1 VITSVMGAALPLLL
15 GLATGDGRA
24 AGLTRGGVV
33 LTVNAD
39 RDVVE
44 RQLGGGELACP
55 SCGGVLARW
64 GHGAE
69 RRVRL
74 PGGPDGER
82 DRHVVLVPRR
92 SRCRECGA
100 THVLLPAWCLARRA
114 DAGEVIGLALE
125 AKAAG
130 AGHRVI
136 AGRLGRP
143 ASTVRGWLRA
153 FTARAEQV
161 RSVFTALAAS
171 VVADPPLPAPA
182 GSPVADAVAAVAAAA
197 AAAGRVPG
205 VGTVARW
212 QLAAA
217 VTCGLLLAPAWP
229 PWVANTSWLW
239 AAPGQSGH
247 PR

>member
-1 VITSVMGAALPLLL
+1 M
-15 GLATGDGRA
+15 
-24 AGLTRGGVV
+24 

-64 GHGAE
+64 GNGAG

-74 PGGPDGER
+74 LDGPD
-82 DRHVVLVPRR
+82 VWFCPRR
-92 SRCRECGA
+92 ARCRECRR
-100 THVLLPAWCLARRA
+100 THVLLPAWCLGRRA
-114 DAGEVIGLALE
+114 DAGEVIGRALE

-130 AGHRVI
+130 AGHRTI
-136 AGRLGRP
+136 AVLLGRP

-153 FTARAEQV
+153 LAARAEQV

-171 VVADPPLPAPA
+171 LVTDPPLPAPA
-182 GSPVADAVAAVAAAA
+182 GSPAADAVAAVAAAA
-197 AAAGRVPG
+197 VAAARVPG

-217 VTCGLLLAPAWP
+217 VTCGRLLAPSWP
-229 PWVANTSWLW
+229 ARVANMSWLW
-239 AAPGQSGH
+239 AAP
-247 PR
+247 R

>member
-1 VITSVMGAALPLLL
+1 M
-15 GLATGDGRA
+15 
-24 AGLTRGGVV
+24 

-44 RQLGGGELACP
+44 RQLGNGELACP

-64 GHGAE
+64 GNGAA

-74 PGGPDGER
+74 PGGPDGEQ

-92 SRCRECGA
+92 SRCRGCGG

-136 AGRLGRP
+136 AARLGRP

-153 FTARAEQV
+153 FTALAGQV
-161 RSVFTALAAS
+161 RSVFTMLAAGL
-171 VVADPPLPAPA
+171 VTDPPLPGPA

-197 AAAGRVPG
+197 AAAALVPG

-229 PWVANTSWLW
+229 ARVANTSWLW
-239 AAPGQSGH
+239 AAP
-247 PR
+247 R

>member
-1 VITSVMGAALPLLL
+1 M
-15 GLATGDGRA
+15 
-24 AGLTRGGVV
+24 

-44 RQLGGGELACP
+44 RQLGDGELACP
-55 SCGGVLARW
+55 LCGGVLARW
-64 GHGAE
+64 GNGVA

-74 PGGPDGER
+74 PGGPGGEQ

-92 SRCRECGA
+92 SRCRECGR

-114 DAGEVIGLALE
+114 DCGEVIGFALE

-130 AGHRVI
+130 AGHRAV
-136 AGRLGRP
+136 AERLGRP

-153 FTARAEQV
+153 FSARAEQV
-161 RSVFTALAAS
+161 RSVFTTLAAS
-171 VVADPPLPAPA
+171 LVTDPPLPAPA
-182 GSPVADAVAAVAAAA
+182 CSLLGDAVAAVAAAA
-197 AAAGRVPG
+197 AAAAMVPG

-229 PWVANTSWLW
+229 ARVANTSWLW
-239 AAPGQSGH
+239 AAM
-247 PR
+247 R

>member
-1 VITSVMGAALPLLL
+1 M
-15 GLATGDGRA
+15 
-24 AGLTRGGVV
+24 TRGGVV

-39 RDVVE
+39 PDVVE

-55 SCGGVLARW
+55 SWGGVLARW

-74 PGGPDGER
+74 PVPGGER

-92 SRCRECGA
+92 SRCRGCGA

-114 DAGEVIGLALE
+114 DAAGVIGLALE

-136 AGRLGRP
+136 AERLGRP
-143 ASTVRGWLRA
+143 ASTVRGWLRV
-153 FTARAEQV
+153 FTRRAERV
-161 RSVFTALAAS
+161 RQVFTVLAAS
-171 VVADPPLPAPA
+171 LVADPLLPAPA
-182 GSPVADAVAAVAAAA
+182 ESPVADAVAAVAAAA
-197 AAAGRVPG
+197 AAAARVPG

-229 PWVANTSWLW
+229 ARVANTSWLW
-239 AAPGQSGH
+239 AVPG
-247 PR
+247 

>member
-1 VITSVMGAALPLLL
+1 M
-15 GLATGDGRA
+15 
-24 AGLTRGGVV
+24 

-64 GHGAE
+64 GNGAE

-74 PGGPDGER
+74 RTGPD
-82 DRHVVLVPRR
+82 VWFCPRR
-92 SRCRECGA
+92 ARCRGCGA

-130 AGHRVI
+130 DGHRVI
-136 AGRLGRP
+136 AARLGRP
-143 ASTVRGWLRA
+143 ASTVRGWLRG

-171 VVADPPLPAPA
+171 LVTDPPLPAAA
-182 GSPVADAVAAVAAAA
+182 GSPAADAVAAVAAAA
-197 AAAGRVPG
+197 AAAARVPG
-205 VGTVARW
+205 AGTVARW

-217 VTCGLLLAPAWP
+217 VTCGLLLAPSWP
-229 PWVANTSWLW
+229 PRVANMSWLW
-239 AAPGQSGH
+239 AAP
-247 PR
+247 R

>member
-1 VITSVMGAALPLLL
+1 MSFFVCDGTVITSDMGAALPLLL
-15 GLATGDGRA
+15 GLATGDRRA

-39 RDVVE
+39 RDAVE

-64 GHGAE
+64 GKGAE

-74 PGGPDGER
+74 PGEPGEEQA
-82 DRHVVLVPRR
+82 RHVVLVPRR
-92 SRCRECGA
+92 ARCRECGA

-136 AGRLGRP
+136 AERLGQIGR
-143 ASTVRGWLRA
+143 ASCRERVLPTV
-153 FTARAEQV
+153 
-161 RSVFTALAAS
+161 
-171 VVADPPLPAPA
+171 
-182 GSPVADAVAAVAAAA
+182 
-197 AAAGRVPG
+197 
-205 VGTVARW
+205 
-212 QLAAA
+212 
-217 VTCGLLLAPAWP
+217 
-229 PWVANTSWLW
+229 
-239 AAPGQSGH
+239 
-247 PR
+247 

>member
-1 VITSVMGAALPLLL
+1 
-15 GLATGDGRA
+15 
-24 AGLTRGGVV
+24 LTLGGVV

-39 RDVVE
+39 RFVVE
-44 RQLGGGELACP
+44 RQLAGGELACP

-64 GHGAE
+64 GNGVA
-69 RRVRL
+69 RLVRVL
-74 PGGPDGER
+74 DGPDVE
-82 DRHVVLVPRR
+82 LVPRR
-92 SRCRECGA
+92 SRCRGCGV

-114 DAGEVIGLALE
+114 DAGEVIGRGLE

-153 FTARAEQV
+153 LAARAEQV

-171 VVADPPLPAPA
+171 LVTDPPLPAPA
-182 GSPVADAVAAVAAAA
+182 GSLAADAVAAVAAAA
-197 AAAGRVPG
+197 VAAALVPG

-217 VTCGLLLAPAWP
+217 VTCGLLLAPSWP
-229 PWVANTSWLW
+229 ARVASTSWLW
-239 AAPGQSGH
+239 AAP
-247 PR
+247 R

>member
-1 VITSVMGAALPLLL
+1 
-15 GLATGDGRA
+15 
-24 AGLTRGGVV
+24 V

-64 GHGAE
+64 GRGVR

-74 PGGPDGER
+74 PGRGDGPDG
-82 DRHVVLVPRR
+82 HVWLVPRR
-92 SRCRECGA
+92 SRCRGCGV

-114 DAGEVIGLALE
+114 DAAEVIGLALE

-143 ASTVRGWLRA
+143 ATTVRGWLRA

-161 RSVFTALAAS
+161 RLVFTALAAS
-171 VVADPPLPAPA
+171 LVTDPPLPGPA
-182 GSPVADAVAAVAAAA
+182 GSPAADAVAAVAAAA
-197 AAAGRVPG
+197 AAAAMVPG

-229 PWVANTSWLW
+229 ARVANTSWLW
-239 AAPGQSGH
+239 AAPA
-247 PR
+247 

>member
-1 VITSVMGAALPLLL
+1 LRAAFGLSFFVCDGTVITSDMGAALPLLLL

-44 RQLGGGELACP
+44 RQLGDGELACP

-64 GHGAE
+64 GTAVR

-74 PGGPDGER
+74 PGRLDDPDGR
-82 DRHVVLVPRR
+82 VQLVPRR
-92 SRCRECGA
+92 SRCPGCKA

-114 DAGEVIGLALE
+114 DAGVVIGLALE

-136 AGRLGRP
+136 AERLDRP

-171 VVADPPLPAPA
+171 LVLQIRRCRPRPGMRWRRSRLPPRRQPRCRGWAWWRG
-182 GSPVADAVAAVAAAA
+182 GS
-197 AAAGRVPG
+197 
-205 VGTVARW
+205 
-212 QLAAA
+212 
-217 VTCGLLLAPAWP
+217 WP
-229 PWVANTSWLW
+229 P
-239 AAPGQSGH
+239 
-247 PR
+247 R

>member
-1 VITSVMGAALPLLL
+1 M
-15 GLATGDGRA
+15 
-24 AGLTRGGVV
+24 

-39 RDVVE
+39 RCVVE
-44 RQLGGGELACP
+44 RQLAGGELACP

-64 GHGAE
+64 GNGIL
-69 RRVRL
+69 RRVRVRV
-74 PGGPDGER
+74 PAGPDVE
-82 DRHVVLVPRR
+82 LVPRR
-92 SRCRECGA
+92 SRCRGCGR

-114 DAGEVIGLALE
+114 DAGEVIGLAVE

-161 RSVFTALAAS
+161 RGVFTALAAS
-171 VVADPPLPAPA
+171 LVTDPPLPAPA
-182 GSPVADAVAAVAAAA
+182 GSPLGDAAAAVAAAA
-197 AAAGRVPG
+197 AAAARVPG
-205 VGTVARW
+205 VGVVARW

-217 VTCGLLLAPAWP
+217 VTCGLLLAPSWP
-229 PWVANTSWLW
+229 PRVANTSWLW
-239 AAPGQSGH
+239 AAP
-247 PR
+247 R